1 MYITVMRTL
10 RLFVILT
17 SCQFL
22 IGNVYLYN
30 GKIIDITV
38 KPCQFLIGNVY
49 HYKMSWYI
57 WLKIVCQFLIGNVYQ
72 LVLSVSNYDTTP
84 FSSQNQ
90 SKMFKKSVDL
100 QQLRLCKLFILQHS
114 ILFLNLSLTS
124 TDFLSK
130 NYAN

>member
-1 MYITVMRTL
+1 MYTDMVPKI
-10 RLFVILT
+10 

-22 IGNVYLYN
+22 IGNVYHISNIVCESTYE
-30 GKIIDITV
+30 
-38 KPCQFLIGNVY
+38 CQFLIGNVY
-49 HYKMSWYI
+49 LVREVNRM
-57 WLKIVCQFLIGNVYQ
+57 VNDGFMCQFLIGNVYQ

-90 SKMFKKSVDL
+90 SKTFKKSVDL
-100 QQLRLCKLFILQHS
+100 QQFRLCKPLILQHS

-124 TDFLSK
+124 TGFLSK

>member
-1 MYITVMRTL
+1 MPEIFIEEKV
-10 RLFVILT
+10 
-17 SCQFL
+17 CQFL
-22 IGNVYLYN
+22 IGNVYLVREVN
-30 GKIIDITV
+30 RMVNDG
-38 KPCQFLIGNVY
+38 F
-49 HYKMSWYI
+49 M
-57 WLKIVCQFLIGNVYQ
+57 CQFLIGNVYQ

-100 QQLRLCKLFILQHS
+100 QQLRLCKPLNLQHS

-124 TDFLSK
+124 TGFLSK